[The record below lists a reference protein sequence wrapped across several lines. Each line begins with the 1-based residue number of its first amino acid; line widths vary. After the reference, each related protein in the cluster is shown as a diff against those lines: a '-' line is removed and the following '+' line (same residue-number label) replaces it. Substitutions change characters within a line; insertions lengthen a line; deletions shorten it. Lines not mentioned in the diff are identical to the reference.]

1 LIAAGMDG
9 HRNWRP
15 PAPAAAP
22 TDVSVATDPSR
33 RYGDVGEV
41 SVGDALGIADRRGLL
56 KLVLLRYGG
65 KCLHDAGKDVAI
77 GWVLGHVAV
86 MVFWYLFD
94 FATGTSTRP
103 SGLESG

>member
-1 LIAAGMDG
+1 
-9 HRNWRP
+9 
-15 PAPAAAP
+15 
-22 TDVSVATDPSR
+22 
-33 RYGDVGEV
+33 
-41 SVGDALGIADRRGLL
+41 
-56 KLVLLRYGG
+56 VLLRYGG
-65 KCLHDAGKDVAI
+65 KRLHDAGKDVAI

>member
-1 LIAAGMDG
+1 
-9 HRNWRP
+9 
-15 PAPAAAP
+15 
-22 TDVSVATDPSR
+22 VATDPSH
-33 RYGDVGEV
+33 RY
-41 SVGDALGIADRRGLL
+41 GDALGIADRRGLL